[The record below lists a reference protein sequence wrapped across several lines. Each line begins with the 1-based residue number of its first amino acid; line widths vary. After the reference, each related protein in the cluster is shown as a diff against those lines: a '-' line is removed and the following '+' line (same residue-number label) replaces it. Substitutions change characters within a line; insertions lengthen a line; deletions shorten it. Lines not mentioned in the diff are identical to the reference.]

1 MSVLRPPSD
10 APLPS
15 CTAVAEAPAGDDTP
29 EASSRRKRGTQ
40 DQRNRLRMI
49 GVSTVNYVVGSF
61 GLSLYAW
68 VGSVGWHIPAW
79 FLAINLL
86 GGLAFTLL
94 VVSGWNLRLR
104 DPNMFVWQM
113 SFAGVVL
120 FAFLAAAPQLG
131 FAFLSALLVTGLFGL
146 VQFTMKQFRVAL
158 ALAAL
163 GAAMVFH
170 AVGDQLRL
178 PASNPG
184 EVAVL
189 WVFLV
194 LVFARFTVLASH
206 LNTLRRKLREKNE
219 LLQQSLQRIQELAD
233 RDELTGAL
241 SRRRVMQLIEMEI
254 ARSERSGEPFC
265 VALFDLDHFKQ
276 INDTHGHLVGDEVLR
291 RFSAAV
297 KATLRLSDQLGRYGG
312 EEFVVLLPALPTGHA
327 PALMQR
333 LLQAVSGAGWCDL
346 GAGLGVTASAGIAAY
361 CPGES
366 AQSLLNRADEALYR
380 AKRSG
385 RNRVEFTFDTE
396 AAPQPC
402 PHAVEATTTAA

>member
-15 CTAVAEAPAGDDTP
+15 SPSEPEAPTGDDSP

-40 DQRNRLRMI
+40 DQRNRLKMI
-49 GVSTVNYVVGSF
+49 GVSTVNYVVGAF

-68 VGSVGWHIPAW
+68 AGSVGWHIPGW
-79 FLAINLL
+79 FLVINLL
-86 GGLAFTLL
+86 GGLAFALL
-94 VVSGWNLRLR
+94 VITGVNLRLR
-104 DPNMFVWQM
+104 DPNMFVSQM
-113 SFAGVVL
+113 VFAGIVL
-120 FAFLAAAPQLG
+120 FSFLAAAPQLG

-163 GAAMVFH
+163 GAAAVFH

-178 PASNPG
+178 PASNPA

-194 LVFARFTVLASH
+194 LVLARFTVLASH
-206 LNTLRRKLREKNE
+206 LNTLRQKVREKNE

-254 ARSERSGEPFC
+254 TRSERSGEPFC
-265 VALFDLDHFKQ
+265 VALLDLDHFKL

-291 RFSAAV
+291 RFSATV
-297 KATLRLSDQLGRYGG
+297 KGTLRMSDQLGRYGG
-312 EEFVVLLPALPTGHA
+312 EEFVVLLPALPANHA
-327 PALMQR
+327 RALMGR
-333 LLQAVSGAGWCDL
+333 VVQAVSATGWATL
-346 GAGLGVTASAGIAAY
+346 APGLHVTASGGIAAY

-366 AQSLLNRADEALYR
+366 VQSLLNRADEALYR
-380 AKRSG
+380 AKRLG
-385 RNRVEFTFDTE
+385 RNRIEYTFDTDVGPLPCPE
-396 AAPQPC
+396 AA
-402 PHAVEATTTAA
+402 ATPA